1 MKMELTTIVKLEENL
16 WAINEMDKTTMYLI
30 NGAEKVLLID
40 TGLGL
45 TDLHQVIYSLC
56 GDKPV
61 AVINTHAH
69 GDHNSGNYQFPCVYV
84 GRFDEVYSHQ
94 PMSREE
100 KELFHLLYF
109 QEAAAQGYDLSKWT
123 PGPAGEI
130 CTVRDGDVFDLGGYQ
145 LKVLEIPS
153 HTLGS
158 IALWEENMGWMF
170 TGDVV
175 LTWEVWGHLTQSILA
190 PSASLV
196 NYYQSLIKL
205 SQYRDRIQCV
215 FPSHGL
221 AGAQPAG
228 CSQYRL
234 PAEILDIYREGIKSI
249 LDGTAETEDYFGK
262 VENGKKTYFSIGGI
276 VFQETRMG

>member
-1 MKMELTTIVKLEENL
+1 MELTTIVKLEENL
-16 WAINEMDKTTMYLI
+16 WAVNEMNKTTMYLI
-30 NGAEKVLLID
+30 NGAEKALLID

-45 TDLHQVIYSLC
+45 TNLHQIIYERC

-61 AVINTHAH
+61 TVINTHAH

-84 GRFDEVYSHQ
+84 GRFDEVYSHE
-94 PMSREE
+94 PMSEE
-100 KELFHLLYF
+100 GKELFWKLYF
-109 QEAAAQGYDLSKWT
+109 QEAAAQGYDLKQWT

-130 CTVRDGDVFDLGGYQ
+130 RTVSDGDVFDLGGYR

-158 IALWEENMGWMF
+158 VALWEENMGWMF

-175 LTWEVWGHLTQSILA
+175 LTWEVWGHLTRSMLA

-205 SQYRDRIQCV
+205 SQYREQIKCIY
-215 FPSHGL
+215 PSHGL
-221 AGAQPAG
+221 AGEQPAG

-234 PAEILDIYREGIKSI
+234 PVKVLDIYREGIKSI
-249 LDGTAETEDYFGK
+249 LDGTAETEDYFK
-262 VENGKKTYFSIGGI
+262 WVENGKIVHFSIGGI
-276 VFQETRMG
+276 VFQETRMK